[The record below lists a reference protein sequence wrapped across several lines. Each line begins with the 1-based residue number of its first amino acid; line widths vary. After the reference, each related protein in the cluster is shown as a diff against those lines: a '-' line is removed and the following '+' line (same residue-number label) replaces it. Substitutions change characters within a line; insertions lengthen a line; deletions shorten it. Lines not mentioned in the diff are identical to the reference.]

1 MTDKT
6 QTATES
12 LDEAKS
18 EAFAEKMLGVLNDAG
33 LAMMAAIGHRT
44 GLFDAMAGMKPATS
58 GDIAAGAGLN
68 ERYVRE
74 WLGAMVT
81 GQIVEYDP
89 VAGTYALPAEHAA
102 WLTRDGSSENIA
114 GTTQWISILGGV
126 ETDIVDCFSAG
137 GGVPYEKFARFH
149 EVMAQESGQTVL
161 AGLLQNI
168 LPLMSGAR
176 QRLEQGIDVLD
187 IGCGSG
193 GAMCLLAET
202 FPASRFSGYDF
213 CDEAIEAARREA
225 KRLTVDNA
233 RFETRDIAALGEPES
248 YDLITAFDVIH
259 DQKDP
264 AAVLREVHAALRPE
278 GTYLMVD
285 IAASTHL
292 EKNLDHPLGPFLYTI
307 STMHCMTVSLAQGG
321 AGLGTVWGEELALEM
336 LGAAGFGA
344 VEVKRLPH
352 DILNNYYVARKA

>member
-44 GLFDAMAGMKPATS
+44 GLFDASAGMKPATS

-126 ETDIVDCFSAG
+126 ETDIVDCFPAV
-137 GGVPYEKFARFH
+137 GGVPYEEFARFH
-149 EVMAQESGQTVL
+149 AAMAQDIQRRHTSGC
-161 AGLLQNI
+161 
-168 LPLMSGAR
+168 M
-176 QRLEQGIDVLD
+176 QR
-187 IGCGSG
+187 
-193 GAMCLLAET
+193 
-202 FPASRFSGYDF
+202 
-213 CDEAIEAARREA
+213 
-225 KRLTVDNA
+225 
-233 RFETRDIAALGEPES
+233 
-248 YDLITAFDVIH
+248 
-259 DQKDP
+259 
-264 AAVLREVHAALRPE
+264 
-278 GTYLMVD
+278 MVD
-285 IAASTHL
+285 
-292 EKNLDHPLGPFLYTI
+292 
-307 STMHCMTVSLAQGG
+307 
-321 AGLGTVWGEELALEM
+321 WGQHHAY
-336 LGAAGFGA
+336 
-344 VEVKRLPH
+344 P
-352 DILNNYYVARKA
+352 